1 MEGMGLH
8 RLRIEGDCYGFSVC
22 LLLSFF
28 NLPSRCILWT
38 DYMEMTRSLMV
49 AFAVDEG
56 VVCFW
61 TGVWFAFAGYA
72 QKCYTYGTKTR
83 DRLMESH
90 GSNVPW
96 STSSGF

>member
-1 MEGMGLH
+1 
-8 RLRIEGDCYGFSVC
+8 
-22 LLLSFF
+22 
-28 NLPSRCILWT
+28 
-38 DYMEMTRSLMV
+38 MV